1 MLSCHF
7 VFQAKF
13 RMIFIP
19 YPKQDI
25 PPTYEFEVQVNSTN
39 PELNQTL
46 DDNYSHI
53 AIDIWVDSALDVSG

>member
-1 MLSCHF
+1 
-7 VFQAKF
+7 
-13 RMIFIP
+13 MIFIP

-53 AIDIWVDSALDVSG
+53 AIDIWVDSALDLSG